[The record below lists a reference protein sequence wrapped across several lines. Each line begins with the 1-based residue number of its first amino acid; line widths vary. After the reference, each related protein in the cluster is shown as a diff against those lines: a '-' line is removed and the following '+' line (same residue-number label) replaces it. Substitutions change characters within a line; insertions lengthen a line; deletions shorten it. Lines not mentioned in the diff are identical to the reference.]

1 MLAEKVARWG
11 EEDRRAAREE
21 GWREGIE
28 KGWQEG
34 IEKGIEKGRGEAFHE
49 AIIEVLTSQFDKL
62 PEGLEQKIS
71 AVTDVDSLKRLVRRA
86 GVVGSVEE
94 FESELD

>member
-28 KGWQEG
+28 KGRQEG
-34 IEKGIEKGRGEAFHE
+34 KQEGLGEGFHQV
-49 AIIEVLTSQFDKL
+49 IIRVLTSQFDKL
-62 PEGLEQKIS
+62 PERLERKIA
-71 AVTDVDSLKRLVRRA
+71 AVTDMDSLERLVCRA
-86 GVVGSVEE
+86 GAVDSVEE